1 MNPYL
6 YVFLISMLP
15 FVELRGAIPVGII
28 SLGLDP
34 FWVFF
39 VAIAGNMVP
48 VPFFLLFLKDIEKFL
63 RRYESIAKK
72 MDWLFERT
80 RRKSEDKVKKWEYLA
95 LVLFVAIPLPG
106 TGAWTGS
113 LIAYLFGFEVKRAF
127 LMILLGVLIAGLAV
141 LLATLG
147 ASTVLP

>member
-15 FVELRGAIPVGII
+15 FIELRGAIPVGV
-28 SLGLDP
+28 LVLHLNP
-34 FWVFF
+34 YLVFV
-39 VAIAGNMVP
+39 VAVLGNMVL
-48 VPFFLLFLKDIEKFL
+48 VPIFLLFLKDIERFL
-63 RRYESIAKK
+63 RKYPWAEKK

-80 RRKSEDKVKKWEYLA
+80 RRKSSESVRKWEYLA
-95 LVLFVAIPLPG
+95 LIIFVGIPLPG

-127 LMILLGVLIAGLAV
+127 VVIFMGVLMAGV
-141 LLATLG
+141 IVMTATLG
-147 ASTVLP
+147 VNIFVP

>member
-1 MNPYL
+1 MNPYI

-15 FVELRGAIPVGII
+15 FIELRGAIPVGILT
-28 SLGLDP
+28 LGLNP
-34 FWVFF
+34 YNVLMISIF
-39 VAIAGNMVP
+39 GNMVP
-48 VPFFLLFLKDIEKFL
+48 VPFFLLFLEDIERYF
-63 RRYESIAKK
+63 RRYPYIAKK

-80 RRKSEDKVKKWEYLA
+80 RRKSEDSVKKWELLA

-127 LMILLGVLIAGLAV
+127 LMIFIGVLIAGFAV
-141 LLATLG
+141 LFATLG
-147 ASTVLP
+147 ASTVLL